1 VGHKCRRCHQTCLFA
16 ETHVALSGFVRIDTD
31 INSEYVE
38 DKKLTLLPL

>member
-1 VGHKCRRCHQTCLFA
+1 
-16 ETHVALSGFVRIDTD
+16 LSGFVRIDTD